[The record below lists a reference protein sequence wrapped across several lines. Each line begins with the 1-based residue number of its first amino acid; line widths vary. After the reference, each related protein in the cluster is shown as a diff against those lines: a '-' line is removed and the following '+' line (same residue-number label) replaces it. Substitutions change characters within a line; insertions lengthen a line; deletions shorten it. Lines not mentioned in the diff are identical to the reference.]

1 LESIEGY
8 DILEK
13 IGEGGMGQVFRAVH
27 RRLDRP
33 VAIKRLAPHL
43 SQNQDM
49 LRRFLLEARL
59 QARLTHPNVVNIF
72 DLIEN
77 EQGIFLVMEYVKGQ
91 TARDILLSRGRL
103 SIPEALMIAEGV
115 LNGLAFMHKNDV
127 VHRDI
132 KPSNIMVSTSGTVK
146 VTDFGIARL
155 VNEETGLTRFGGGI
169 GTLHYMA
176 PELIKS
182 GEVSF
187 SIDIYSLGAT
197 LHELLSGAPPFIGNT
212 DLEIMMGHLEKTP
225 PALSLPGDDEATNL
239 CRSLVGT
246 ALAKTPAQRFP
257 SAEAFLAEVRRIRAL
272 MPKPQPAP
280 DVAPDA
286 VLPPA
291 AKKPAP
297 HAPDQAQDRPTSFT
311 PVPSSSPATSA
322 VPVVAPV
329 AETSAADAPRA
340 TDAAKTPAAPLPPK
354 TPAATPAASGKRGLW
369 IGLAAAGLAGAAL
382 FLALRP
388 GADTPPPT
396 QSPVSLT
403 APAQPVDKAP
413 PAPTAAQNV
422 PAAPATPGLP
432 ADSPAVAAAPA
443 QPDAVPSD
451 QSAQSA
457 GKETD
462 KPGVAPVTPAVQTQ
476 APDVPEAAPE
486 ASASQAAR
494 DVPPSSPGPDST
506 AAAEPAVPAAGPAA
520 PESVPAVHAEAPA
533 QQQQAA
539 PAPDAPQQIVYVK
552 VDDARLREKDDISS
566 PILSTL
572 APGTPLNVLM
582 NAGEWIQVGT
592 PDGRTGYILTRLT
605 APTPPAAPAPA
616 PARTAKPAPR
626 RPQKPAGEDQ
636 GWKIAK

>member
-1 LESIEGY
+1 
-8 DILEK
+8 
-13 IGEGGMGQVFRAVH
+13 
-27 RRLDRP
+27 
-33 VAIKRLAPHL
+33 
-43 SQNQDM
+43 
-49 LRRFLLEARL
+49 
-59 QARLTHPNVVNIF
+59 
-72 DLIEN
+72 
-77 EQGIFLVMEYVKGQ
+77 
-91 TARDILLSRGRL
+91 
-103 SIPEALMIAEGV
+103 
-115 LNGLAFMHKNDV
+115 V

-212 DLEIMMGHLEKTP
+212 DLEIMMGHLEKPP

-246 ALAKTPAQRFP
+246 ALAKTPAERFP

-272 MPKPQPAP
+272 MPKPQTAP

-291 AKKPAP
+291 AQKSAP
-297 HAPDQAQDRPTSFT
+297 HASDQAQDRPTSFT

-340 TDAAKTPAAPLPPK
+340 IDAAKAPAAPLPPK
-354 TPAATPAASGKRGLW
+354 TSVATPAASGKRGLW

-396 QSPVSLT
+396 QSPASLT
-403 APAQPVDKAP
+403 APAGPGDPAP
-413 PAPTAAQNV
+413 PSPTAAQNV
-422 PAAPATPGLP
+422 PAVPGLP
-432 ADSPAVAAAPA
+432 ADFPAVASTPA
-443 QPDAVPSD
+443 QPDAAPPGP
-451 QSAQSA
+451 SA
-457 GKETD
+457 GEGTG
-462 KPGVAPVTPAVQTQ
+462 KPADVPVASAVQ
-476 APDVPEAAPE
+476 AKAPE
-486 ASASQAAR
+486 ATPEATAAQAAP
-494 DVPPSSPGPDST
+494 DVPPSSSEPAAT
-506 AAAEPAVPAAGPAA
+506 AAVPAPAA
-520 PESVPAVHAEAPA
+520 PATEATTPIAAPAVQANAPA
-533 QQQQAA
+533 QQPQES

-552 VDDARLREKDDISS
+552 VDDARLREKDESSS

-572 APGTPLNVLM
+572 APGTPLKVLM
-582 NAGEWIQVGT
+582 TAGEWIQVST
-592 PDGRTGYILTRLT
+592 PDGRTGYILARLT